1 MKKMRRMAALL
12 LSCVLVAAC
21 PGIGSRAEEDTRG
34 DFVFGD
40 YVGDV
45 DPASGAYAWVG
56 MRVGVME
63 SLFKLDDGMNVQK
76 NLVDDYSVSE
86 DGLVWTLKL
95 RDGVLFQSG
104 NPMDAE
110 AVKAS
115 LERTCSMAEPC
126 RRGAGHCVH
135 GSGRKCADDHNEET
149 EPDSAELSL

>member
-12 LSCVLVAAC
+12 LSCILVAAC
-21 PGIGSRAEEDTRG
+21 PGVGSRAEEDTRG

-63 SLFKLDDGMNVQK
+63 SLFKLDDDMNVQK

-86 DGLVWTLKL
+86 DGLVWTL
-95 RDGVLFQSG
+95 
-104 NPMDAE
+104 
-110 AVKAS
+110 
-115 LERTCSMAEPC
+115 
-126 RRGAGHCVH
+126 
-135 GSGRKCADDHNEET
+135 
-149 EPDSAELSL
+149 